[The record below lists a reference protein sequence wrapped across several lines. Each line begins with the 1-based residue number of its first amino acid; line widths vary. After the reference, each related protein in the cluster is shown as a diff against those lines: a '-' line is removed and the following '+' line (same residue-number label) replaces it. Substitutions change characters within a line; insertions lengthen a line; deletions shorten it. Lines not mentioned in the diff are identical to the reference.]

1 MLSNINKTAFFII
14 SSIFFVIFL
23 VFITSLALSNEAYAG
38 LIMEQVVY
46 EEGSSN
52 KQQSTLYVQDNKL
65 KQVDKGDRNQPTV
78 IFDLGASN
86 ITLVNNEN
94 KVYIHLTMEEHLKSF
109 EAMMQ
114 QTKEGEQAAKKLTL
128 EKSDETIK
136 IAGYNT
142 TKYSI
147 FENGKLATEYWVSNE
162 PGFNNEINFEKMA
175 KLMNDVKNISQTVGG
190 SASISDQ
197 EYQIF
202 REIYQNG
209 YPLKTIYHTEDD
221 SPVVIEEILSV
232 KSKDLPASEF
242 QPPAGYQ
249 KITYQDIL
257 NQQGQ

>member
-1 MLSNINKTAFFII
+1 MLNNVTKKAFFII

-23 VFITSLALSNEAYAG
+23 ALPDVAYSG

-52 KQQSTLYVQDNKL
+52 KQRSTLYVQDNKL
-65 KQVDKGDRNQPTV
+65 KQVDKGDSNQPTV
-78 IFDLGASN
+78 IFDLGANN

-94 KVYIHLTMEEHLKSF
+94 KVYIHLTMQEHLKSF
-109 EAMMQ
+109 EAMMK
-114 QTKEGEQAAKKLTL
+114 QTKEGEQAPKNLTL
-128 EKSDETIK
+128 EKSDESVK

-147 FENGKLATEYWVSNE
+147 LENGKLATEYWVSNE

-232 KSKDLPASEF
+232 KSKELPASEF

-249 KITYQDIL
+249 RITYQDIL
-257 NQQGQ
+257 NQQRQ

>member
-1 MLSNINKTAFFII
+1 MLVKVQKSVYKFLYLIVFVGLFSLSDTA
-14 SSIFFVIFL
+14 L
-23 VFITSLALSNEAYAG
+23 AG
-38 LIMEQVVY
+38 LVMEQVVY
-46 EEGSSN
+46 EEGSTN
-52 KQQSTLYVQDNKL
+52 KQQSTLYVQDNKI
-65 KQVDKGDRNQPTV
+65 KQVDKSGQNQPTV
-78 IFDLGASN
+78 IFDLGANN

-94 KVYIHLTMEEHLKSF
+94 QVFILLTMQQHLKSF

-114 QTKEGEQAAKKLTL
+114 QTKEGEKQQKQLTL
-128 EKSDETIK
+128 EKTDETMK

-175 KLMNDVKNISQTVGG
+175 KLMNDVKNISQNVGG

-209 YPLKTIYHTEDD
+209 YPLKTVYHSEKDD
-221 SPVVIEEILSV
+221 PVVIEEILSV
-232 KSKDLPASEF
+232 QSKQLPASEF

-249 KITYQDIL
+249 KITYQDII
-257 NQQGQ
+257 NQQQGR

>member
-1 MLSNINKTAFFII
+1 MIGNIRKTSFLITLAIICTMLF
-14 SSIFFVIFL
+14 
-23 VFITSLALSNEAYAG
+23 ALSDNAYSG

-65 KQVDKGDRNQPTV
+65 KQVDKGDQNQPTV
-78 IFDLGASN
+78 IFDLAASN

-94 KVYIHLTMEEHLKSF
+94 QVYIHLTMDEHLRSF

-114 QTKEGEQAAKKLTL
+114 QTKEGEQAPKNLTL
-128 EKSDETIK
+128 EKSDETLK

-147 FENGKLATEYWVSNE
+147 FENGKLATEYWVSSE

-209 YPLKTIYHTEDD
+209 YPLKTIYHSEDD

-242 QPPAGYQ
+242 MPPSGYQ
-249 KITYQDIL
+249 KITYQDII
-257 NQQGQ
+257 NQRGQ

>member
-1 MLSNINKTAFFII
+1 MLSNVKNGALLLF
-14 SSIFFVIFL
+14 SCVVL
-23 VFITSLALSNEAYAG
+23 VLLFGLSDEARAG

-46 EEGSSN
+46 EEGSSS
-52 KQQSTLYVQDNKL
+52 KQQSTLFVQDNKI
-65 KQVDKGDRNQPTV
+65 KQVDKSDQGQPTV
-78 IFDLGASN
+78 IFDLGSNN

-94 KVYIHLTMEEHLKSF
+94 KVYIYLTMEQHLKSF

-114 QTKEGEQAAKKLTL
+114 QTKEGEQEKKKLTL
-128 EKSDETIK
+128 EKSGESMK
-136 IAGYNT
+136 IAGFNT

-162 PGFNNEINFEKMA
+162 PGFNKEINFEKMA
-175 KLMNDVKNISQTVGG
+175 KLMNDVKNISQNVGG

-202 REIYQNG
+202 REIYQSG
-209 YPLKTIYHTEDD
+209 YPLKTIYHSVDD

-232 KSKDLPASEF
+232 QNKQLPATEF

-249 KITYQDIL
+249 RITYEDII

>member
-1 MLSNINKTAFFII
+1 MLVKVQKSVYKILFLAVFTVLFSFSSAAF
-14 SSIFFVIFL
+14 
-23 VFITSLALSNEAYAG
+23 AG
-38 LIMEQVVY
+38 LVMQQVVY
-46 EEGSSN
+46 EEGSTN
-52 KQQSTLYVQDNKL
+52 KQQSTLYVQDNKI
-65 KQVDKGDRNQPTV
+65 KQVDKSGQNQPTV
-78 IFDLGASN
+78 IFDLAANN

-94 KVYIHLTMEEHLKSF
+94 QVYILLTMQQHLKSF

-114 QTKEGEQAAKKLTL
+114 QTKEGEKQQKQLTL
-128 EKSDETIK
+128 EKSDETMK

-175 KLMNDVKNISQTVGG
+175 KLMNDVKNISQNVGG

-209 YPLKTIYHTEDD
+209 YPLKTVYHSEDD
-221 SPVVIEEILSV
+221 NPVVIEEILSV
-232 KSKDLPASEF
+232 QSKQLPATEF
-242 QPPAGYQ
+242 KPPAGYQ
-249 KITYQDIL
+249 KITYQDII
-257 NQQGQ
+257 NQQQGR

>member
-1 MLSNINKTAFFII
+1 MLRNISITAFFII
-14 SSIFFVIFL
+14 SSVFFVIFL
-23 VFITSLALSNEAYAG
+23 ALSNDAYSG

-52 KQQSTLYVQDNKL
+52 KQRSTLYVQDNKL
-65 KQVDKGDRNQPTV
+65 KQVDKGDSNQPTV
-78 IFDLGASN
+78 IFDLGANN

-94 KVYIHLTMEEHLKSF
+94 KVYIHLTMQEHLKSF

-114 QTKEGEQAAKKLTL
+114 QTKEGEQAPKNLTL
-128 EKSDETIK
+128 EKSDESVK

-147 FENGKLATEYWVSNE
+147 FEDGKLATEYWVSSE

-232 KSKDLPASEF
+232 QSKELPASEF

>member
-1 MLSNINKTAFFII
+1 MLVKVQKSVYKMLCL
-14 SSIFFVIFL
+14 L
-23 VFITSLALSNEAYAG
+23 VFVLSFSLSDAALAG
-38 LIMEQVVY
+38 LVMQQVVY
-46 EEGSSN
+46 EEGSTN
-52 KQQSTLYVQDNKL
+52 KQQSTLYVQDNKI
-65 KQVDKGDRNQPTV
+65 KQVDKSGQNQPTV
-78 IFDLGASN
+78 IFDLAANN

-94 KVYIHLTMEEHLKSF
+94 QVYILLTMEQHLKSF

-114 QTKEGEQAAKKLTL
+114 QTKEGEKQQKQLTL
-128 EKSDETIK
+128 EKSDETMK

-175 KLMNDVKNISQTVGG
+175 KLMNDVKNISQNVGG

-209 YPLKTIYHTEDD
+209 YPLKTVYHSEDD
-221 SPVVIEEILSV
+221 NPVVIEEILSV
-232 KSKDLPASEF
+232 QSKQLPATEF

-249 KITYQDIL
+249 KITYQDII
-257 NQQGQ
+257 NQQQGR

>member
-1 MLSNINKTAFFII
+1 MLTNVKKPVFMLLSCAV
-14 SSIFFVIFL
+14 FVLSLGLANVAHSGL
-23 VFITSLALSNEAYAG
+23 V
-38 LIMEQVVY
+38 MEQVVY

-52 KQQSTLYVQDNKL
+52 KQQSTLYVQDNKI
-65 KQVDKGDRNQPTV
+65 KQVDKSGQNQPTV
-78 IFDLGASN
+78 IFDLAASN

-94 KVYIHLTMEEHLKSF
+94 KVYILLTMDQHLKSF

-114 QTKEGEQAAKKLTL
+114 QTKEGEQKNKKLTL
-128 EKSDETIK
+128 EKTGESMK

-147 FENGKLATEYWVSNE
+147 FEDGKLATEYWVSNE

-175 KLMNDVKNISQTVGG
+175 KLMNDVKNISQNVGG
-190 SASISDQ
+190 SATISDQ

-209 YPLKTIYHTEDD
+209 YPLKTVYHSEDD

-232 KSKDLPASEF
+232 QSRQLPATEF

-249 KITYQDIL
+249 KITYQDIM
-257 NQQGQ
+257 NQQGR

>member
-1 MLSNINKTAFFII
+1 MLSKINKTAFFII
-14 SSIFFVIFL
+14 SSIFFTIFMVL
-23 VFITSLALSNEAYAG
+23 PNVAYSG

-109 EAMMQ
+109 EAMMK

-128 EKSDETIK
+128 EKSDESVK

-142 TKYSI
+142 TKYTI

-209 YPLKTIYHTEDD
+209 YPLKTIYHTEDG

-232 KSKDLPASEF
+232 QSKKLPASEF

-249 KITYQDIL
+249 RITYQDIV